1 MPLFLEKKGYI
12 VDTTVYHDKKCAI
25 LLEENGRK
33 SADRCIRALN
43 VWYFMITDQVEK
55 GTIEIKYCPMDN
67 MVGNYMSKGLQGI
80 KFNNFGKF
88 IMGSKQ

>member
-1 MPLFLEKKGYI
+1 
-12 VDTTVYHDKKCAI
+12 
-25 LLEENGRK
+25 
-33 SADRCIRALN
+33 
-43 VWYFMITDQVEK
+43 MITDQVEK